1 MIVDGVTKKR
11 GLTVSG
17 ARVSAGEPQVAQL
30 RTDGC
35 VHLLIVVNC
44 PGGERGVFRTEEP
57 QRRTEPTLL
66 SNDVQHSF
74 PSALALQQI
83 LHITEYVLTCTQ
95 QIFEVELGGSV

>member
-1 MIVDGVTKKR
+1 MDGVTKKR

-35 VHLLIVVNC
+35 VHLLCVVNC

-57 QRRTEPTLL
+57 QRRSEPTLL
-66 SNDVQHSF
+66 SNDPQHSF
-74 PSALALQQI
+74 PSALAFQQI
-83 LHITEYVLTCTQ
+83 LHITEHVQTYTANITAIIKRKFWL
-95 QIFEVELGGSV
+95 